1 MKLSASVKPI
11 SYLKANASRLIREL
25 SSNQGT
31 LIVTHNGQARAVVQ
45 DIRTFERMQDSLA
58 LLKMLTWSKR
68 QIRRGKAKSL
78 DAALTS
84 LQRRIRTF
92 KNEKI

>member
-45 DIRTFERMQDSLA
+45 DIRTFERTQDSLA
-58 LLKMLTWSKR
+58 LLKMLTRSKR
-68 QIRRGKAKSL
+68 QILRGKAKSL

-92 KNEKI
+92 KNGKI